1 MKKTTKKSAKKPAKS
16 VAKTPTPKPAKK
28 VVAKTAKPAPKKAA
42 PAKKAVAKPR
52 AKASAQKAAAP
63 VAARAAATPSPIP
76 EGFHSVTPYLSIH
89 GAAEAI
95 AFYEKAFG
103 ATEIMRMTT
112 PNGLLG
118 HAEIKI
124 GDSIVMLAD
133 EWPGMYA
140 RSPQSLGGVSCQI
153 MLYVPAVDAF
163 MARAVSAG
171 ATVTQPPTDMF
182 WGDRFGK
189 LRDPFGHEWAVAT
202 HVEDVPP
209 EEIARRMEEAS
220 KSMGPPADA
229 A

>member
-1 MKKTTKKSAKKPAKS
+1 MKKTAKKPAKKPAKS
-16 VAKTPTPKPAKK
+16 VAKKVVPKPAKK
-28 VVAKTAKPAPKKAA
+28 VVAKAAKSAPRKV
-42 PAKKAVAKPR
+42 AVAKKTAAKPSR
-52 AKASAQKAAAP
+52 KASAPAAARP
-63 VAARAAATPSPIP
+63 PAGPSPIP
-76 EGFHSVTPYLSIH
+76 EGFHSVTPYLSIQ

-103 ATEIMRMTT
+103 ATEILRMTA

-118 HAEIKI
+118 HAEIRI

-153 MLYVPAVDAF
+153 MLYVPGVDAF

-209 EEIARRMEEAS
+209 EEMARRMEEAS